1 MTSRIELVALDGIP
15 EVSVGDDLSVLIA
28 DAAGVTDIELT
39 DADVLVVTQKV
50 VSKAEGRL
58 VDLVIVDPSPMARDW
73 AELMGQGRPARSSS
87 CCASPH
93 RSSAWRPAA

>member
-15 EVSVGDDLSVLIA
+15 EVSAGDDLAALIA
-28 DAAGVTDIELT
+28 ERLAASDIGLT

-58 VDLVIVDPSPMARDW
+58 VDLATVEPRD
-73 AELMGQGRPARSSS
+73 GP
-87 CCASPH
+87 
-93 RSSAWRPAA
+93 